1 MTIVMRQCD
10 IIDQNERII
19 IGEKRLMSAIIYDS
33 KPLAKRMTEELQG
46 QAAEF
51 HKQHQRPARLA
62 QIIVGHDGAA
72 EVYSRQL
79 ARACRTIGLD
89 CATLAYPFEMEEQAL
104 RTEVAALNNDAN
116 TDGVILLLPLPSHIR
131 QRIVTDVLNPEK
143 DVDGLGSRNAGNLL
157 LGFPSFI
164 PSTADVILT
173 VLKHEG
179 IPVAGRNAVVV
190 GRSNIGGKPT
200 ALVLM
205 RNDATVTICHSHT
218 QDLASITRSADI
230 LVVSIGRPASIT
242 ADMVKPGAVV
252 LDAGINPI
260 NGKVVGDIDFDNV
273 KDVASFLT
281 PVPGGLGPLTHLMLI
296 RHTLLGPQ

>member
-1 MTIVMRQCD
+1 MAATIF
-10 IIDQNERII
+10 
-19 IGEKRLMSAIIYDS
+19 DS
-33 KPLAKRMTEELQG
+33 KPLVERMTAELQSE
-46 QAAEF
+46 AAQF
-51 HKQHQRPARLA
+51 RKQHHRSARLA
-62 QIIVGHDGAA
+62 QIIAGHDGAA

-79 ARACRTIGLD
+79 VKACGKIGLG
-89 CATLAYPFEMEEQAL
+89 CSTLVYPFEVEEEEL
-104 RTEVAALNNDAN
+104 RAEVATLSNDENND
-116 TDGVILLLPLPSHIR
+116 GVLLLLPLPSHIR
-131 QRIVTDVLNPEK
+131 QQVVTEVLLPEK
-143 DVDGLGSRNAGNLL
+143 DVDGLGPRNAGNLL

-173 VLKHEG
+173 VLEDAG
-179 IPVAGRNAVVV
+179 IPISGRNAVVV

-200 ALVLM
+200 ALVLI
-205 RNDATVTICHSHT
+205 RQDATVTICHSHT

-260 NGKVVGDIDFDNV
+260 DGKVVGDVDFENV
-273 KDVASFLT
+273 KENASFIT

-296 RHTLLGPQ
+296 RHTLVGPQ

>member
-1 MTIVMRQCD
+1 MPATIF
-10 IIDQNERII
+10 
-19 IGEKRLMSAIIYDS
+19 DS
-33 KPLAKRMTEELQG
+33 KPLVALMTTELQSE
-46 QAAEF
+46 AAQF
-51 HKQHQRPARLA
+51 RKQQHRSARLA

-79 ARACRTIGLD
+79 VRACQRIGLG
-89 CATLAYPFEMEEQAL
+89 CSTLAYPFEIEEEEL
-104 RTEVAALNNDAN
+104 RTEVARLSDDPN
-116 TDGVILLLPLPSHIR
+116 TDGVLLLLPLPSHIR
-131 QRIVTDVLNPEK
+131 QQVVTEVLRPEK
-143 DVDGLGSRNAGNLL
+143 DVDGLGPRNAGNLL

-173 VLKHEG
+173 VLQDAG
-179 IPVAGRNAVVV
+179 IPIAGRNAVIV
-190 GRSNIGGKPT
+190 GRSNIGGKPI

-205 RNDATVTICHSHT
+205 RRDATITICHSHT

-260 NGKVVGDIDFDNV
+260 DGKVVGDIDFEHV
-273 KDVASFLT
+273 KEVASFLT

-296 RHTLLGPQ
+296 RHTLIGPQ